1 MEAVRREVERID
13 YYGGVVLLHSLSR
26 GTGSVSVAPHQSGE
40 SPLQHYNTL
49 LSLASLQRSADGVLT
64 RAQALQRALMST
76 SSSFSGVPPAA
87 GSLSHITSCMAGLL
101 LPVHSLTTASGL
113 SLGMEPWELM
123 RCEVFTCSQPPL
135 HHAGLFQY
143 SSRAVLAVAR
153 GNKDGSFLM
162 SNALQKLK
170 KGWETPLPL
179 ASSLLGHVVQR
190 AGEML
195 QARAYLHWYQHYGV
209 EEQDFQQAL
218 DTCSA
223 AMQEY
228 DTQVTSC

>member
-1 MEAVRREVERID
+1 MEQTAAGLIVLAQGERGSNWAYGYNGHWGEESNGLLQQTMEAVRREVARID

-26 GTGSVSVAPHQSGE
+26 GTGSGLGSKLCEEIRDTFPAGHILTVSVAPHQSGE

-87 GSLSHITSCMAGLL
+87 GSLSHVTSCMAGLL

-123 RCEVFTCSQPPL
+123 RSVC
-135 HHAGLFQY
+135 
-143 SSRAVLAVAR
+143 
-153 GNKDGSFLM
+153 
-162 SNALQKLK
+162 
-170 KGWETPLPL
+170 PLPAVKL
-179 ASSLLGHVVQR
+179 LYTTQACSSIV
-190 AGEML
+190 AGQCWLWPEATRM
-195 QARAYLHWYQHYGV
+195 
-209 EEQDFQQAL
+209 AL
-218 DTCSA
+218 S
-223 AMQEY
+223 
-228 DTQVTSC
+228 SCPMHFRS